1 MELDELVHELIPISP
16 SVELKEDEGPKLI
29 TIPPSVELKE
39 DERPKLITI
48 PPSVELKEDE
58 GRMGPYAQN

>member
-39 DERPKLITI
+39 DEGRWAHM
-48 PPSVELKEDE
+48 LKIEFE
-58 GRMGPYAQN
+58 VYTL

>member
-39 DERPKLITI
+39 DE
-48 PPSVELKEDE
+48 